1 MRPFADIEYLA
12 DPRRQSRL
20 TGMSLWPD
28 RIYNWGTTEAERSR
42 RFPCDL
48 LLPDPDEA
56 MYRAVDVDAPPAT
69 LFRWL
74 CQLRVAP
81 YSYDWIDNLGRKSAT
96 TIREEWQS
104 VESGDK
110 VPSGP
115 IAFTATI
122 VDEPRHFVLEI
133 KSLGKK
139 APRLHFTLAYE
150 LRDDPQGTRL
160 VTRMRSHVNFP
171 LGFLFE
177 KLVLGPGDGFMLR
190 RQLLNIAKNAS

>member
-28 RIYNWGTTEAERSR
+28 WIYNWGTTEAERSR

-81 YSYDWIDNLGRKSAT
+81 YSYDWIDNFGRRSPQRLTPGLDELEPGQEFMRIFRLDSFESGRSITISTKGSGPVAAAVTYLAEERTPGGSRLLVKFNCDYNSRIVALLGRIGMA
-96 TIREEWQS
+96 
-104 VESGDK
+104 
-110 VPSGP
+110 
-115 IAFTATI
+115 
-122 VDEPRHFVLEI
+122 
-133 KSLGKK
+133 
-139 APRLHFTLAYE
+139 
-150 LRDDPQGTRL
+150 
-160 VTRMRSHVNFP
+160 
-171 LGFLFE
+171 
-177 KLVLGPGDGFMLR
+177 PGDLVMMR
-190 RQLLNIAKNAS
+190 RQLLQIKRLAEAAG